1 MNILEGVMSK
11 RVKFTVRLEPGSPE
25 MRFLGSFKDGLK
37 SDLVRKALLF
47 YIQNGAAGREPLA
60 VHGPVSDQDRLVK
73 PSPAPESVP
82 VAVHAPVSVPSPAM
96 PPVQTPAAEP
106 KPGQDPRM
114 SKLLADW

>member
-1 MNILEGVMSK
+1 MSK
-11 RVKFTVRLEPGSPE
+11 RVKFTVRLDPGSEE
-25 MRFLGSFKDGLK
+25 MRFLGEYRDGLK
-37 SDLVRKALLF
+37 SEIVRKALLF
-47 YIQNGAAGREPLA
+47 YIKNGGRDREPLA

-82 VAVHAPVSVPSPAM
+82 VAVPVSVT
-96 PPVQTPAAEP
+96 PPVQTPAAET

>member
-1 MNILEGVMSK
+1 MSK

-25 MRFLGSFKDGLK
+25 MRFLGDYRDGLK
-37 SDLVRKALLF
+37 SEIVRKALLF

-60 VHGPVSDQDRLVK
+60 VHGPVSDMDRLVK
-73 PSPAPESVP
+73 PVQVPESVP
-82 VAVHAPVSVPSPAM
+82 VAAPVPVTLPVPS
-96 PPVQTPAAEP
+96 PAAEP

>member
-1 MNILEGVMSK
+1 MSK
-11 RVKFTVRLEPGSPE
+11 RVKFTVRLDPGSEE

-47 YIQNGAAGREPLA
+47 YIKNGAAGREPLA
-60 VHGPVSDQDRLVK
+60 VHAPVSDQDRLVK
-73 PSPAPESVP
+73 PFSVSETVP
-82 VAVHAPVSVPSPAM
+82 VSAPVSVPSPAM
-96 PPVQTPAAEP
+96 PPVQAPAAET

>member
-1 MNILEGVMSK
+1 MNILEESMSK
-11 RVKFTVRLEPGSPE
+11 RVKFTVRLDPGSEE

-60 VHGPVSDQDRLVK
+60 VHAPVVDQNRLVK

-82 VAVHAPVSVPSPAM
+82 VAVHTPVSVT